1 MGVTFGFTMGCG
13 PSSPAQAAA
22 SKAKDVKD
30 VDWCL
35 MFFSGILAVC
45 MHTLREN
52 MLCTA
57 GWFRYT
63 WSVWH
68 HEWGSGVNSCRF
80 YPWKSSILSRAEM
93 RWLFR
98 YIISLLADGAM
109 VGFGKNSMYEGSIIM
124 IKNEISNNNG
134 WAFSQRRSDE
144 RRSVGSQT
152 WCHPPFCIPS
162 YMYTGSYKFDANNFP
177 RYDSPQFAF
186 IKAISLS
193 LRYHGTR
200 VCSQE
205 PCGSWC
211 PQGRP
216 MYACILY
223 AHAILNWPKW
233 FAKIDWVCDWIPEG
247 LCGHCPSFDVE
258 WQCRHWKSPY

>member
-1 MGVTFGFTMGCG
+1 MWKTWTDAWCFFLGFWPFACIHCVRTCYVLLADFDIHGQFG
-13 PSSPAQAAA
+13 
-22 SKAKDVKD
+22 
-30 VDWCL
+30 
-35 MFFSGILAVC
+35 
-45 MHTLREN
+45 
-52 MLCTA
+52 
-57 GWFRYT
+57 
-63 WSVWH
+63 SVWH

-177 RYDSPQFAF
+177 MYDSPQFF
-186 IKAISLS
+186 FYQSDFLVPTLSWHKSL
-193 LRYHGTR
+193 
-200 VCSQE
+200 
-205 PCGSWC
+205 
-211 PQGRP
+211 
-216 MYACILY
+216 
-223 AHAILNWPKW
+223 
-233 FAKIDWVCDWIPEG
+233 
-247 LCGHCPSFDVE
+247 
-258 WQCRHWKSPY
+258 